1 MTGDAHSKPTYRAA
15 GQRESDHRGRE
26 ISPEAQYRSGTLRHD
41 GQGTGMRPSA
51 SDSLPQRSAVAR
63 GQGQPVGVAPA
74 EIVVAGLIGD
84 DRVTGLPEVTV
95 GVLAG

>member
-1 MTGDAHSKPTYRAA
+1 
-15 GQRESDHRGRE
+15 
-26 ISPEAQYRSGTLRHD
+26 
-41 GQGTGMRPSA
+41 MRPSA

-84 DRVTGLPEVTV
+84 DRVTSLPEVTV